1 MTNAPGRGRGGER
14 RLAATTDHNPPT
26 SVVIVNTVSMPAHL
40 RGWAR
45 NERRAHRHRVAA
57 VELVDGD
64 RLSVAAAARKLKLP
78 LGYVSDLVC
87 EEAAAREQQEHL
99 QVTRERLYDAWQEAC
114 PDEDWWAYSQ
124 TSLKR
129 LEQLTHMPNRVV
141 RELVLASTAP
151 RNSHGPSICDIAEH
165 LGIHERN
172 LARRLGVVADSST
185 RYRNGKRYPP
195 RPTTTIA
202 LELAARVV
210 RAAGLSP
217 TDVPGL

>member
-141 RELVLASTAP
+141 REL
-151 RNSHGPSICDIAEH
+151 
-165 LGIHERN
+165 
-172 LARRLGVVADSST
+172 ARRLGVVADSST